1 MWRGV
6 HLRVRDAAASAELIE
21 HPRAGLGLPPWRAN
35 CARRVGVQIRCLR
48 PDLENLPRE
57 MQARGMLGSWVRDGE
72 GKVLAGF
79 AGSTADAITLFEK
92 FEAKWSEFP
101 GNLARAAVEMAK
113 EWRTDKFLR
122 HLEALLV
129 VADEQQTL
137 VITGRGDVL
146 SPDGGATAIGSGGN
160 FALAAARALLDA
172 TELSAHEITRRSL
185 TIAGDICVYTNKSIT
200 MLELPSTKEA

>member
-1 MWRGV
+1 MLAEDLRDDGV
-6 HLRVRDAAASAELIE
+6 ALGADGQVTLGDTVLKGTAQKVRTL
-21 HPRAGLGLPPWRAN
+21 
-35 CARRVGVQIRCLR
+35 
-48 PDLENLPRE
+48 
-57 MQARGMLGSWVRDGE
+57 GE